1 MTVLSAC
8 LGSNAKLDGSLRHRF
23 SSASAAADSFALS
36 ARRQIMGS
44 LINSATA
51 NSVQSSDVSGQL
63 GYQQTNDGSAYTQGS
78 KAIAR
83 IASDANRDAVEM
95 RLALL
100 SEAIEHEIIPRL
112 MLAHRTPEECLSSSA
127 LPDSPVSAED
137 VQAFAKLVLA
147 PDENVAHAC
156 IEAMRVRGISVE
168 TIYLDLLAPVARYLG
183 EQWELDL
190 CDFTEVTVGLG
201 RLQQVLRELS
211 PAFGPSNQRPSGS
224 SVLLLPGP
232 GEQHTFGLV
241 MVAEFFRRA
250 GWDVGGGP
258 WEAGADPV
266 LMVQREWFDVVGF
279 SLGNELQVDE
289 LAAVIKSVRAAALNK
304 SICVIVGGPIFIERP
319 EFVAYVNA
327 DAAATDGG
335 QAPELAAALVAAV
348 RASSGAPVG
357 LTAATSG

>member
-1 MTVLSAC
+1 MGQLI
-8 LGSNAKLDGSLRHRF
+8 NAT
-23 SSASAAADSFALS
+23 AAA
-36 ARRQIMGS
+36 
-44 LINSATA
+44 NT
-51 NSVQSSDVSGQL
+51 VQASDGSGQL
-63 GYQQTNDGSAYTQGS
+63 GYLQSNDGSAYTEGS
-78 KAIAR
+78 QAIAR

-100 SEAIEHEIIPRL
+100 SQAIEHEIIPRL
-112 MLAHRTPEECLSSSA
+112 MLAHQVPGECLSTAPVVDSGFG
-127 LPDSPVSAED
+127 PDD
-137 VQAFAKLVLA
+137 VRAFAKLVLA

-211 PAFGPSNQRPSGS
+211 PAFGQSNHQPSGR

-279 SLGNELQVDE
+279 SLGNEAQVDE
-289 LAAVIKSVRAAALNK
+289 LAACIKSVRAAALNK

-335 QAPELAAALVAAV
+335 QAPELAAKLIAAI
-348 RASSGAPVG
+348 RASSGASAG
-357 LTAATSG
+357 TAATSG